1 MVITPTIPSLLLIHV
16 HSSIFMNCTIFYHAG
31 LVEYGWKRE
40 NGTLAVVWEMPENVE
55 KAKASL
61 NFVMSGCKCKTGCS
75 TRRCSCQNKGRIC
88 GPSCQCINCTNNA
101 HTKET
106 DTADLEVEDL
116 LNESGHDDYIEE
128 SEDDLEEMRMDKEL
142 VEIMDSVF
150 GPESDEEII

>member
-1 MVITPTIPSLLLIHV
+1 MSCIICH
-16 HSSIFMNCTIFYHAG
+16 HAG

-40 NGTLAVVWEMPENVE
+40 NGILAVVWEIPENVE

-75 TRRCSCQNKGRIC
+75 TRRCSCKSKDRIC
-88 GPSCQCINCTNNA
+88 GPSCQFINCTNNA
-101 HTKET
+101 QTRDT

-116 LNESGHDDYIEE
+116 LNESEHDDYIDE

-142 VEIMDSVF
+142 AEIIDSVF
-150 GPESDEEII
+150 GPDSDEDAV